1 MVCYLFYNIP
11 IMNIVGKNIKI
22 IRERHGITQEQ
33 LAVQLEVLGWKIDR
47 FLISKIERGERQ
59 VKDREILLLA
69 DALHAK
75 VNELFGRE

>member
-1 MVCYLFYNIP
+1 
-11 IMNIVGKNIKI
+11 MNIVGKNIKI